1 MKSLFNVVF
10 GRLILGTSFLLIL
23 ATANARPTVAT
34 TEPADTTAAI
44 VKYLGTQDDML
55 VFNVSYSNPEGGRF
69 LLTVKDQDGTQL
81 YQSLFTDKSFY
92 KQFRLPKSEK
102 DRIVF
107 IFRDGREAETVK
119 TFDVNINSRIIR
131 EVAVRKID

>member
-1 MKSLFNVVF
+1 MKSLFIVVF
-10 GRLILGTSFLLIL
+10 GRLILATSFLLML

-34 TEPADTTAAI
+34 TRPADTAAT

-81 YQSLFTDKSFY
+81 YQSLFSEKSFY

-107 IFRDGREAETVK
+107 IFRDSQDVEIVK
-119 TFDVNINSRIIR
+119 AFDVNINSRFIR
-131 EVAVRKID
+131 EVAVKKIN

>member
-10 GRLILGTSFLLIL
+10 GRLILATSFLLML

-34 TEPADTTAAI
+34 TGPADTAAT

-81 YQSLFTDKSFY
+81 YQSLFSERSFY

-107 IFRDGREAETVK
+107 IFRDSQDVEIVK
-119 TFDVNINSRIIR
+119 AFDVSVNSRFIR
-131 EVAVRKID
+131 EVAVKKIN

>member
-23 ATANARPTVAT
+23 TTANALPTVAT
-34 TEPADTTAAI
+34 TDPADTAAT

-107 IFRDGREAETVK
+107 IFRDSREVETVK
-119 TFDVNINSRIIR
+119 AFDVNINSRIIR
-131 EVAVRKID
+131 EVAVKKIN